1 MGITKT
7 KIDWEKLK
15 LEFIT
20 DPQKPT
26 LENFCGTRKI
36 PYSTARKRS
45 GAEQWMADRNT
56 HWNTVTTR
64 AAPVIAEMQA
74 VVLARDIGSKMSW
87 IDEVRQLGLTFTR
100 GMTAQNTDIGFGEV
114 VQALERLE
122 KLERLILGESTENI
136 KVEDARAMVQ
146 AVVDA
151 VVEEVKDDADRTRL
165 LTRLQSLGNA
175 RANQRGGLN

>member
-1 MGITKT
+1 LQHPSRVFFIAKKRGKNVGITKT

-15 LEFIT
+15 LEFVT

-74 VVLARDIGSKMSW
+74 VVLARDEPL
-87 IDEVRQLGLTFTR
+87 EVFRGAAKDHPRGRQEWQKSHRTGLNLLAR
-100 GMTAQNTDIGFGEV
+100 FGE
-114 VQALERLE
+114 
-122 KLERLILGESTENI
+122 KCHP
-136 KVEDARAMVQ
+136 
-146 AVVDA
+146 
-151 VVEEVKDDADRTRL
+151 
-165 LTRLQSLGNA
+165 
-175 RANQRGGLN
+175 